1 VKKLIAV
8 LLLAVMFTAGCD
20 LAGSSVTTTNQ
31 PPLVNSF
38 VADPPTIVPGG
49 SSTLSWNVSE
59 ATRVIIDQGI
69 GSVSLTGNRAVMPN
83 VTSVYTLT
91 ATNAAGIS
99 VTATAQVIVT
109 GTIAPSPTPTP
120 ITGSLPLVNYFTANP
135 TAIYAGDSATLSW
148 SVLNA
153 TSMNISPGVGFVSSV
168 GSTLVS
174 PDQSTSYTLSATNS
188 AGTVN
193 RSINVNVL
201 LAQPSPPPAQET
213 FIVIEVVAATEPSP
227 GYCPEILYADI
238 ATNGAGTVNY
248 RWESAE
254 GGGYSYTFSESF
266 TSAGTQRVTLIQE
279 MRALPSGMYQVHVM
293 SPNDIIS
300 NTTHYTTC
308 AP

>member
-1 VKKLIAV
+1 VKKLIA
-8 LLLAVMFTAGCD
+8 LILLAVMFTAGCN
-20 LAGSSVTTTNQ
+20 LANTNQ

-49 SSTLSWNVSE
+49 SSTLSWNVSG
-59 ATRVIIDQGI
+59 ATNVIIDQGI

-109 GTIAPSPTPTP
+109 GTTAPPPTPTP

-135 TAIYAGDSATLSW
+135 TTIYAGDSATLSW
-148 SVLNA
+148 SVSNA
-153 TSMNISPGVGFVSSV
+153 TSTNISPGVGSVSSV
-168 GSTLVS
+168 SSTLVS
-174 PDQSTSYTLSATNS
+174 PEQSTSYTLSATNS

-201 LAQPSPPPAQET
+201 SAQPSPPPAQET
-213 FIVIEVVAATEPSP
+213 FAVIKVVAATEPLS

-238 ATNGAGTVNY
+238 TTNGAGTVNY

-254 GGGYSYTFSESF
+254 GGGYSYTFSVSF

-279 MRALPSGMYQVHVM
+279 MRALPSGMYQLHVM

-300 NTTHYTTC
+300 NPTHYTTC

>member
-1 VKKLIAV
+1 MKKLIAV
-8 LLLAVMFTAGCD
+8 LWLAVMFTAGCN
-20 LAGSSVTTTNQ
+20 LANTNQ

-38 VADPPTIVPGG
+38 LADPPTIVPGG
-49 SSTLSWNVSE
+49 SSTLSWNVSG
-59 ATRVIIDQGI
+59 ATNVIIDQGI
-69 GSVSLTGNRAVMPN
+69 GSVSLSGNRVVMPN
-83 VTSVYTLT
+83 VTSIYTLT

-109 GTIAPSPTPTP
+109 GATPTP

-135 TAIYAGDSATLSW
+135 TTIYAGDSATLNW
-148 SVLNA
+148 SVSNA
-153 TSMNISPGVGFVSSV
+153 TSTNISPGVGSVSSI
-168 GSTLVS
+168 GSMLVS
-174 PDQSTSYTLSATNS
+174 PEQSTSYTLSATNS

-193 RSINVNVL
+193 RSVNVNVL
-201 LAQPSPPPAQET
+201 LAQPSPPPAQGT
-213 FIVIEVVAATEPSP
+213 FAVIEVVAATEPSI

-238 ATNGAGTVNY
+238 TTNGAGTVNY

-254 GGGYSYTFSESF
+254 GGGYSYTFSVSF

>member
-1 VKKLIAV
+1 MKKLIAV
-8 LLLAVMFTAGCD
+8 LLLAVIFTAGCD
-20 LAGSSVTTTNQ
+20 LAGTSVTTTNQ
-31 PPLVNSF
+31 TPLINSF

-49 SSTLSWNVSE
+49 SSTLSWNVSG
-59 ATRVIIDQGI
+59 ATRVTIDQGI

-83 VTSVYTLT
+83 MTSVYTLT
-91 ATNAAGIS
+91 ATNAAGS

-109 GTIAPSPTPTP
+109 GAIAPPP
-120 ITGSLPLVNYFTANP
+120 IAGSLPFVNSFTANP
-135 TAIYAGDSATLSW
+135 TTIYAGDFTTLSW
-148 SVLNA
+148 NVSNA

-174 PDQSTSYTLSATNS
+174 PDEPTLYTLTATNS

-193 RSINVNVL
+193 RTINVNVQST
-201 LAQPSPPPAQET
+201 QPSPPPAQEA
-213 FIVIEVVAATEPSP
+213 FAVIQVVAATEPSS

-238 ATNGAGTVNY
+238 TTNGAGTVNY

-266 TSAGTQRVTLIQE
+266 TSAGTQRVTLIHE
-279 MRALPSGMYQVHVM
+279 MSALPSGMYQIHVM

>member
-8 LLLAVMFTAGCD
+8 LLLAVMFTAGCN
-20 LAGSSVTTTNQ
+20 LANTNQ

-38 VADPPTIVPGG
+38 LADPPTIVPGG
-49 SSTLSWNVSE
+49 SSTLSWNVSG
-59 ATRVIIDQGI
+59 ATNVIIDQGI
-69 GSVSLTGNRAVMPN
+69 GSVSLSGNRVVMPN
-83 VTSVYTLT
+83 VTSIYTLT

-109 GTIAPSPTPTP
+109 GATPTP

-135 TAIYAGDSATLSW
+135 TTIYAGDSATLSW
-148 SVLNA
+148 SVSNA

-174 PDQSTSYTLSATNS
+174 PEQSTSYTLSATNS

-193 RSINVNVL
+193 RSNNVNVL

-213 FIVIEVVAATEPSP
+213 FAVIEVVAATEPST

-238 ATNGAGTVNY
+238 TTNGAGTVNY

-254 GGGYSYTFSESF
+254 GGGYSYTFSVSF

>member
-8 LLLAVMFTAGCD
+8 LLLAVMFTAGCN
-20 LAGSSVTTTNQ
+20 LANTNQ

-38 VADPPTIVPGG
+38 VAEPATIVPGG
-49 SSTLSWNVSE
+49 SSTLSWNVSG

-69 GSVSLTGNRAVMPN
+69 GSVSLSGNRVVMPN
-83 VTSVYTLT
+83 VTSIYTLT

-109 GTIAPSPTPTP
+109 GATPTP
-120 ITGSLPLVNYFTANP
+120 ITGNLPLVNYFTANP

-148 SVLNA
+148 SVSNA
-153 TSMNISPGVGFVSSV
+153 TSMNISPGVGSVNPV

-174 PDQSTSYTLSATNS
+174 PEQSTSYTLSATNS

-193 RSINVNVL
+193 RSISVNVL
-201 LAQPSPPPAQET
+201 FAQPGPPPAQET
-213 FIVIEVVAATEPSP
+213 FAVIEVVAATEPSS

-238 ATNGAGTVNY
+238 TTNGAGTVNY

-254 GGGYSYTFSESF
+254 GGGYSYTFSVSF

-279 MRALPSGMYQVHVM
+279 MRALPSGMYQLHVM